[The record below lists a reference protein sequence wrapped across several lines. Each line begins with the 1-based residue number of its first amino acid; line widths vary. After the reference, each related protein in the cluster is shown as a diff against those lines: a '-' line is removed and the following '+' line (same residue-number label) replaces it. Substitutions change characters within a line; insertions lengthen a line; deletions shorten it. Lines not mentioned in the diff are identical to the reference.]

1 MKARLQNLLIKS
13 AVILC
18 VGCAYAI
25 FCRVTHWGLPC
36 PFHLLTGLNCPGC
49 GVSRMLL
56 SLLRLDLPAAFRY
69 NAALLCLLPVLFALF
84 LAHAIRYVRDGSAA
98 LSRFGQGTE
107 LGLVCILVLWGLV
120 RNLIGM

>member
-1 MKARLQNLLIKS
+1 M
-13 AVILC
+13 
-18 VGCAYAI
+18 
-25 FCRVTHWGLPC
+25 FCRVTGWGLPC

-56 SLLRLDLPAAFRY
+56 SLLRLDLPAAFGY
-69 NAALLCLLPVLFALF
+69 NAVLLCLLPVLFALF

-98 LSRFGQGTE
+98 LSRFGRGTE
-107 LGLVCILVLWGLV
+107 LGLVCVLVLWGLV